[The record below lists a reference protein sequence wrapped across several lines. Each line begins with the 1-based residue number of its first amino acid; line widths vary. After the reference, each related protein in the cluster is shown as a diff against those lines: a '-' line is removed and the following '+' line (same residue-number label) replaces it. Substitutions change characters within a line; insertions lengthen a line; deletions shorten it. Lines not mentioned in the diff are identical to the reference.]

1 VVLVAVD
8 PGQNLPGLLEQ
19 AEAAYRERGASA
31 PSPTRE
37 MRVQHAARFAA
48 GVRLGLT
55 DPTAVQRVY
64 EVTGGIRNGASLTS
78 MLPAILD
85 GALSLMGADFG
96 NVQLRDP
103 VTGTLR
109 IVTQSGFD
117 SKFLDYFATVDD
129 NSSACGRAALGRAQ
143 TVIADVEADP
153 GFAPHRHIAAVSGFR
168 AVQSTPLIDRA
179 GHTIGVLSTHF
190 ERPRRPSRAD
200 MQIIDLYAH
209 LAANAIGARLSTVH
223 DDNPDD
229 AIGRAIVAALLDATD
244 GHARGIS
251 SPPRTRQQSD
261 LGTAGDSDDQMSRL
275 ADLVVTRL
283 FSVALTLDGA
293 RSILEPGAAHDRIS
307 AATAELDGIIRAVRA
322 VMLTRAQNTHTPDQA
337 GS

>member
-1 VVLVAVD
+1 MAVD
-8 PGQNLPGLLEQ
+8 PSQNLPGLLEQ

-31 PSPTRE
+31 PSPTDE
-37 MRVQHAARFAA
+37 MRIQHAARFAA

-55 DPTAVQRVY
+55 DPTAVQRLH
-64 EVTGGIRNGASLTS
+64 EVTGGIRNGASVS
-78 MLPAILD
+78 GMLPAILD
-85 GALSLMGADFG
+85 GALSLMGADLG

-117 SKFLDYFATVDD
+117 SRFLDYFATVDD

-153 GFAPHRHIAAVSGFR
+153 GFAPHRRIAADSGFR
-168 AVQSTPLIDRA
+168 AVQSTPLIDRR
-179 GHTIGVLSTHF
+179 GRTIGVLSTHF
-190 ERPRRPSRAD
+190 ERPHRPSRRD

-209 LAANAIGARLSTVH
+209 LAANAIGAHLSTVH
-223 DDNPDD
+223 DEHPAD
-229 AIGRAIVAALLDATD
+229 AIGRGIVAALLDATD
-244 GHARGIS
+244 VHAPDIP
-251 SPPRTRQQSD
+251 SPPGPRQQSD
-261 LGTAGDSDDQMSRL
+261 PGATGASDDQASHL

-293 RSILEPGAAHDRIS
+293 RSMLEPGAAHDRIS
-307 AATAELDGIIRAVRA
+307 AAAAELDGIIRAVRDGTLRRGQSA
-322 VMLTRAQNTHTPDQA
+322 HAPDQA
-337 GS
+337 G